1 MSTDSA
7 DITWCICL
15 GLLLQGLTLYY
26 CSKNDRLNRW
36 RFLLHISAFLWIAM
50 VFLKRFY
57 IDQILP
63 PRDAISHE
71 MWARHVAECLAH
83 QDFDNLTHIL
93 GIGNR
98 GYRLVLGAF
107 YWLTDAP
114 QTATYAVHAS
124 LAYWG
129 LLSMVDLYSQHFRAS
144 RIPFVVIALSV
155 FCPSALF
162 WTVGN
167 IKEGAALWGICMTTR
182 FTYMYLSKRKRKI
195 QFLTILGAGT
205 IAFFRPQM
213 AVLWIVGLAGGTI
226 KKDVKPGMI
235 VVSLVGVVVTFYLI
249 QMVAPAVVDK
259 IVKNGLLETA
269 QEEYELRASIGNSAI
284 NFRNGVPTPFISGG
298 ILLLTRPWPNEV
310 HNISSLFA
318 GVETWFV
325 FVILCYQWIRCP
337 DRKMVLMHPLTMS
350 LLGAL
355 FCFSFYFS
363 FMYNMGLMVR
373 QRLMVYPAIL
383 GLVAIPAFARVM
395 KEDWMQRQAAEKKRN
410 AVAQL
415 HSVAAKKSESDS
427 EVADVETS
435 RQNARDRRSA

>member
-1 MSTDSA
+1 MTTDSS
-7 DITWCICL
+7 DITWCLCL
-15 GLLLQGLTLYY
+15 GFLLQGLTLYY
-26 CSKNDRLNRW
+26 CSRNDRLHRW
-36 RFLLHISAFLWIAM
+36 RFLLHVSAFLWIAM

-71 MWARHVAECLAH
+71 MWARHVADLLSQENYLDL
-83 QDFDNLTHIL
+83 QPIL

-107 YWLTDAP
+107 YWISDAP
-114 QTATYAVHAS
+114 ETATYAVHAC

-182 FTYMYLSKRKRKI
+182 FTYLYLTKRKKKGK
-195 QFLTILGAGT
+195 FLAFFGAGT

-213 AVLWIVGLAGGTI
+213 AVLWLVGLAGGNI

-235 VVSLVGVVVTFYLI
+235 VVSLLGVVVTFYLI
-249 QMVAPAVVDK
+249 QMIAPAVVDK
-259 IVKNGLLETA
+259 IVKNGLIETA
-269 QEEYELRASIGNSAI
+269 QEEYEARSSLGNSAI
-284 NFRNGVPTPFISGG
+284 TYRNGVPTPFISGC

-310 HNISSLFA
+310 HNASSMFA

-325 FVILCYQWIRCP
+325 FMVMCYQWMRCP

-383 GLVAIPAFARVM
+383 GLIAIPALARVM
-395 KEDWMQRQAAEKKRN
+395 KEDWLQRQAAEKKRN
-410 AVAQL
+410 AVTQL
-415 HSVAAKKSESDS
+415 HSKPAPKSESAHAPA
-427 EVADVETS
+427 VAPPAV
-435 RQNARDRRSA
+435 RHRRVA

>member
-1 MSTDSA
+1 MTTDSA
-7 DITWCICL
+7 DITWCLCL

-26 CSKNDRLNRW
+26 CSRNDRLNRW
-36 RFLLHISAFLWIAM
+36 RFLLHLSAFLWIAM
-50 VFLKRFY
+50 VFLKRYF
-57 IDQILP
+57 IDEIMP

-71 MWARHVAECLAH
+71 MWARHIADLLSQENYLDL
-83 QDFDNLTHIL
+83 QPLL

-98 GYRLVLGAF
+98 GYRLLLGAF
-107 YWLTDAP
+107 YWLTSAP
-114 QTATYAVHAS
+114 EIATYAVHGS

-144 RIPFVVIALSV
+144 RIPFVVIAFSV

-167 IKEGAALWGICMTTR
+167 IKEGAALWGICMTVR
-182 FTYMYLSKRKRKI
+182 FTYMYLAQRNRKFG
-195 QFLTILGAGT
+195 FLTMLGVST

-213 AVLWIVGLAGGTI
+213 AILWLVGLAGGNI

-235 VVSLVGVVVTFYLI
+235 VVSLAGVVVTFYLI
-249 QMVAPAVVDK
+249 QMIAPQVVDK
-259 IVKNGLLETA
+259 IVNNGLLETA
-269 QEEYELRASIGNSAI
+269 QEEYEARADLGNSAI
-284 NFRNGVPTPFISGG
+284 SYRNGVPTPFISGF
-298 ILLLTRPWPNEV
+298 ILLISRPWPNEV

-318 GVETWFV
+318 GVETWFL
-325 FVILCYQWIRCP
+325 FVVICYQWWRCP
-337 DRKMVLMHPLTMS
+337 DKKLVLMHPFTMA

-383 GLVAIPAFARVM
+383 GLIAIPALARVM
-395 KEDWMQRQAAEKKRN
+395 KEDWEQRQEAAKKQQS
-410 AVAQL
+410 VAQL
-415 HSVAAKKSESDS
+415 QSRSAPE
-427 EVADVETS
+427 ETTS
-435 RQNARDRRSA
+435 RPNRRPADHPPRTRRVA